1 MKNEPMSKSSLELQ
15 QLCEHGQD
23 LLMCT
28 DYLRAEALLVEAEGI
43 ATRLG
48 DFDTLSRLYMPL
60 QEARRQRRQRCGE
73 GAVVLD
79 RIAASPD
86 EQPDAERIVSQYP
99 HGQLLVAGWGS
110 VAPAVRVRALQ
121 SQRQLYVETF
131 LGAAYPTRE
140 GLAVLLVPL
149 ADIPLPAAHATANLS
164 FDDFRGQVPKYVV
177 ALRASELPRGERKGT
192 WQTYAHVMD
201 LWERLHLPYLQAADA
216 GVHPFR
222 KIEGYR
228 RTIEVD
234 YACELAHQ
242 KLSAVAH
249 EIARD
254 KLRPMASD
262 REAR

>member
-1 MKNEPMSKSSLELQ
+1 MRTE
-15 QLCEHGQD
+15 
-23 LLMCT
+23 
-28 DYLRAEALLVEAEGI
+28 YLRAEAALVQAERI
-43 ATRLG
+43 ATRLN
-48 DFDTLSRLYMPL
+48 DYDTLSRLYMPL

-73 GAVVLD
+73 GDVVMDL
-79 RIAASPD
+79 IATSSTDQANA
-86 EQPDAERIVSQYP
+86 EQIVAKHS

-110 VAPAVRVRALQ
+110 VAPAARVREIQA
-121 SQRQLYVETF
+121 QRQLYVETF
-131 LGAAYPTRE
+131 LAASYPTRD

-149 ADIPLPAAHATANLS
+149 ADIPMPKVEAMADLS
-164 FDDFRGQVPKYVV
+164 LEEFRSQVPRYCVV
-177 ALRASELPRGERKGT
+177 IEARQLPRGARRGT
-192 WQTYAHVMD
+192 WQTYAEAMH

-216 GVHPFR
+216 GVDPFR

-249 EIARD
+249 EIARE
-254 KLRPMASD
+254 KLKPMATE

>member
-1 MKNEPMSKSSLELQ
+1 MPADADLQ
-15 QLCEHGQD
+15 PLCEQGQE
-23 LLMCT
+23 LLIRT
-28 DYLRAEALLVEAEGI
+28 QYLRAEAVLVEAERI

-48 DFDTLSRLYMPL
+48 DYDTLSRLYMPL

-73 GAVVLD
+73 GDVVMDLFATSSND
-79 RIAASPD
+79 
-86 EQPDAERIVSQYP
+86 QPDAEQVVAKHP

-110 VAPAVRVRALQ
+110 IAPAARLREIQA
-121 SQRQLYVETF
+121 QRQLYVETF
-131 LGAAYPTRE
+131 LAASYSTRE
-140 GLAVLLVPL
+140 GIAVLMVPL
-149 ADIPLPAAHATANLS
+149 PDVPTPKIEATANLS
-164 FDDFRGQVPKYVV
+164 FDDFRSQVPPYCVV
-177 ALRASELPRGERKGT
+177 LDARQLPRGTRRGT
-192 WQTYAHVMD
+192 WQTYAEVMD

-216 GVHPFR
+216 GVDPFR

-249 EIARD
+249 EIARQ
-254 KLRPMASD
+254 KLTPMATD